1 MDLVDQGGE
10 VVMMDACGDYFVDF
24 VLDFVD
30 LIILD
35 DYRFIALACVF
46 SAVILLNLL
55 LWANYS
61 VNKKKGNYNVYD
73 QITLGFLALHL
84 GISVSAPLV
93 VRWWV
98 ALIIAAVSN
107 VSVPIIETR
116 EASNFLHEKVKL
128 TKKKYIAYFMC
139 SVIGVIIGLLLN
151 HYLPVHFFE
160 FQE

>member
-1 MDLVDQGGE
+1 
-10 VVMMDACGDYFVDF
+10 MMDSSGDYFVDF

-35 DYRFIALACVF
+35 DYRFIVFSCVI

-61 VNKKKGNYNVYD
+61 VNKKKENYNVYD

-84 GISVSAPLV
+84 GISISGPLV

-128 TKKKYIAYFMC
+128 TKKKYIAYFIC

-151 HYLPVHFFE
+151 HYLPVHFSK

>member
-1 MDLVDQGGE
+1 
-10 VVMMDACGDYFVDF
+10 MMDSCGDYFVDF

-107 VSVPIIETR
+107 GQYQ
-116 EASNFLHEKVKL
+116 L
-128 TKKKYIAYFMC
+128 
-139 SVIGVIIGLLLN
+139 
-151 HYLPVHFFE
+151 
-160 FQE
+160 